1 MNYRYRA
8 MTQDGQKLQGIID
21 ANDERQ
27 ARLRLREEGLFLLDI
42 RPQKSSGVKTRRPRI
57 SHSELTLFTR
67 QLATLSAAALPLEE
81 SLAVIGQQSSNN
93 RLADVLNQ
101 VRSAILEGHPLSDAL
116 QHFPTLF
123 DSLYRTLVK
132 AGEKSGLLAPV
143 LEKLADYNEN
153 RQKIRR
159 KLIQSLIYP
168 CMLTTVAIVVV
179 IILLTAVVP
188 KITEQFVHMKQQLP
202 LSTRILLGLSDTL
215 QRTGPTLLATVFIV
229 AVGFWLW
236 LKRGN
241 NRHRFHA
248 MLLRVALIGPLICAI
263 NSARYLR
270 TLSILQSSGVPLL
283 DGMNLSTESLN
294 NLEIRQRLA
303 NAAENVRQVLVHF
316 WQKKY
321 AWHDTVPLILCV
333 AAAIACALAP
343 FTPIVT
349 GALFLYFCFALTLS
363 VIDFRTQ
370 LLPDKLTLPLL
381 WLGLVFNAQSGLID
395 LHDAVYGAVA
405 GYGVLW
411 CVYWGVWLVCH
422 KEGLGYGDFK
432 LLAAA
437 GAWCGWQTLPM
448 ILLIASLGGIG
459 YAIVSQLLQRR
470 TITTIAFGPWLAFG
484 SMINLGYL
492 AWISY

>member
-1 MNYRYRA
+1 
-8 MTQDGQKLQGIID
+8 MTML
-21 ANDERQ
+21 
-27 ARLRLREEGLFLLDI
+27 
-42 RPQKSSGVKTRRPRI
+42 
-57 SHSELTLFTR
+57 
-67 QLATLSAAALPLEE
+67 LPLF
-81 SLAVIGQQSSNN
+81 
-93 RLADVLNQ
+93 
-101 VRSAILEGHPLSDAL
+101 IL
-116 QHFPTLF
+116 
-123 DSLYRTLVK
+123 
-132 AGEKSGLLAPV
+132 
-143 LEKLADYNEN
+143 
-153 RQKIRR
+153 
-159 KLIQSLIYP
+159 
-168 CMLTTVAIVVV
+168 
-179 IILLTAVVP
+179 
-188 KITEQFVHMKQQLP
+188 
-202 LSTRILLGLSDTL
+202 
-215 QRTGPTLLATVFIV
+215 
-229 AVGFWLW
+229 VGFIAGYFVNVMAYHLSP
-236 LKRGN
+236 LEDKT
-241 NRHRFHA
+241 
-248 MLLRVALIGPLICAI
+248 AL
-263 NSARYLR
+263 
-270 TLSILQSSGVPLL
+270 TF
-283 DGMNLSTESLN
+283 
-294 NLEIRQRLA
+294 
-303 NAAENVRQVLVHF
+303 RQVLVHF

-470 TITTIAFGPWLAFG
+470 TIPTIAFGSWLALG